1 MLSDVSSLT
10 DLSSDEDYL
19 YVSKSKKAT
28 KKREWQPKQILKA
41 PRLTQY
47 STTTLYDEILNGKV
61 DLDPEYQRDVVWT
74 DAKQSGL
81 IDSIL
86 RNFYI
91 PPVIFAF
98 SQNEDGEERR
108 TCIDGKQRLTSI
120 QRFMDGQT
128 LFTDPYTNLISQRL
142 VGSCLLALWTAE
154 LNIFNSRTNLKLW
167 YKRQPWNERG
177 KLLPPQYKKQFDLK
191 QISCVEY
198 TDLNEDAER
207 EIFQRVQLGVALT
220 PAERMQAI
228 AGPWPQ
234 LVREILSELDKYN
247 ISDALEWAKTR
258 GRDFHSVATIIYLI
272 EKGRGVSY
280 PAVTALEKWLRRVT
294 PPTREFKNHVVDVFT
309 IFRQLVLTKKHSI
322 VFQKPTRVSPIE
334 FVMTAVLINVHHR
347 DHTLTQLTEGIR
359 QMRKDVRSKHDD
371 IRANTKITK
380 TMLGFIHD
388 RWPTNLKKEPG
399 EKKALDECKAHLV
412 QEPAKKRK
420 RSKYSQPDD
429 SESSEDEQPLQSK
442 VEPKTK
448 TSPPVPSKPTPRP
461 SVPANREPSRLSTPK
476 PEPNVKAQPEAT
488 PIPEPRSSAHS
499 DRLDKVRRAKERIG
513 LSPASQFHGPTPPP
527 TTSTI
532 PSSGQIAVPPQQP
545 VQNFM
550 NNPNQVP
557 PSQMWPSQFNP
568 MAMAAAQ
575 MMFQQPNMQSLG
587 QGAMPPLSKPN
598 IMSPTDSRA
607 NPFHSGPPTPNL
619 HGMNGVWPSPND
631 PHQGNVSNYSQ
642 RSVSLPSVPGAG
654 GSSQSF

>member
-10 DLSSDEDYL
+10 DLSSDEDYV
-19 YVSKSKKAT
+19 YVSKSKKTT

-47 STTTLYDEILNGKV
+47 STTTLYEEILNGKV

-120 QRFMDGQT
+120 QRFMDGQIP
-128 LFTDPYTNLISQRL
+128 FKD
-142 VGSCLLALWTAE
+142 
-154 LNIFNSRTNLKLW
+154 SRTNLKLW

-177 KLLPPQYKKQFDLK
+177 KLLPSQYKKQFDLK

-228 AGPWPQ
+228 AGLWPQ

-272 EKGRGVSY
+272 EKGRSVSY

-294 PPTREFKNHVVDVFT
+294 PPTREFKNHVMDVFT
-309 IFRQLVLTKKHSI
+309 IFRHLVLTKKHSI

-334 FVMTAVLINVHHR
+334 FVMTVVLINVHHR
-347 DHTLTQLTEGIR
+347 NHTLAQLTEGIR

-399 EKKALDECKAHLV
+399 EKALDECKVQPV
-412 QEPAKKRK
+412 QEPAKKAKRK
-420 RSKYSQPDD
+420 RSKYSQPGD
-429 SESSEDEQPLQSK
+429 SESSEDERPLQTK

-448 TSPPVPSKPTPRP
+448 MSPPLPSKPTPRP
-461 SVPANREPSRLSTPK
+461 SVSANREPARAPTPK
-476 PEPNVKAQPEAT
+476 PEPSIRAKPEAT
-488 PIPEPRSSAHS
+488 PIPEPWSSAQP

-513 LSPASQFHGPTPPP
+513 LSAASQLHGPTPPP
-527 TTSTI
+527 TTSTT

-545 VQNFM
+545 AQNFM

-557 PSQMWPSQFNP
+557 PSQMWPSQFNS

-642 RSVSLPSVPGAG
+642 RSVSLPSVPGAS

>member
-10 DLSSDEDYL
+10 ELSSDEE
-19 YVSKSKKAT
+19 YVYVGKSKKAT

-47 STTTLYDEILNGKV
+47 STTTLYEEILNGKV

-120 QRFMDGQT
+120 QRFMDGQIP
-128 LFTDPYTNLISQRL
+128 FKD
-142 VGSCLLALWTAE
+142 
-154 LNIFNSRTNLKLW
+154 SRTNLKLW

-177 KLLPPQYKKQFDLK
+177 KLLPSQYKKQFDLK

-234 LVREILSELDKYN
+234 LVREVLGELDKYN

-294 PPTREFKNHVVDVFT
+294 PPTREFKNHVMEVFA

-334 FVMTAVLINVHHR
+334 FVMTVVLINVRYR

-399 EKKALDECKAHLV
+399 EKVLDEYKAHPV
-412 QEPAKKRK
+412 QETAKKAKRK
-420 RSKYSQPDD
+420 RVKYSHDSD

-442 VEPKTK
+442 VEPKTT

-461 SVPANREPSRLSTPK
+461 SVPANGEPVRPPPPQ
-476 PEPNVKAQPEAT
+476 PEPNVKAKPEAT
-488 PIPEPRSSAHS
+488 AIPESRSSAQL

-513 LSPASQFHGPTPPP
+513 LSPASQLHGPTPPP
-527 TTSTI
+527 TTSTTS
-532 PSSGQIAVPPQQP
+532 SSGQIVVPPQQP
-545 VQNFM
+545 AQNFM

-568 MAMAAAQ
+568 MTLAAAQ
-575 MMFQQPNMQSLG
+575 MMFQQQSLG
-587 QGAMPPLSKPN
+587 QGAMTPPSNPN

-619 HGMNGVWPSPND
+619 HGMNGVWPLPND
-631 PHQGNVSNYSQ
+631 PNQANVANYSQ
-642 RSVSLPSVPGAG
+642 RSVSLPSVPGAAD
-654 GSSQSF
+654 